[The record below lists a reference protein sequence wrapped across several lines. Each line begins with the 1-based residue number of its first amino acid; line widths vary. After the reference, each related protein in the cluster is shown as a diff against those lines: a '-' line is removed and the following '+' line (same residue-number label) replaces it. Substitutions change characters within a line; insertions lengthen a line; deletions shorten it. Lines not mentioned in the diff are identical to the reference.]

1 MTTPIQFSSQEAF
14 EQAVGTFLKEKLS
27 FAVSSRMETVGR
39 GRCLPLVEIKTY
51 EVEVQLNGE
60 TITSFWLE

>member
-14 EQAVGTFLKEKLS
+14 EQAVGKFLKEKLS

-39 GRCLPLVEIKTY
+39 GRSVPLVEIKTY

-60 TITSFWLE
+60 TIASFRID